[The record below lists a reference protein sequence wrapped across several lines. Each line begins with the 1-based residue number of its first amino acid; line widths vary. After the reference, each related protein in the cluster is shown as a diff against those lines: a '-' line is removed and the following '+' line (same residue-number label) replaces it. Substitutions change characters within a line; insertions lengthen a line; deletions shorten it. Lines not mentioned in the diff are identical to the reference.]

1 MLLGARR
8 LRLLFDAGSAI
19 AGSGVNRIAVGDQ
32 LAGIVINIAADTGLT
47 VTAYSGQRAGTGS
60 LSMAVQLFYN
70 IQKDSVRCCQ
80 RMSVSEDEVDRAC

>member
-8 LRLLFDAGSAI
+8 LRLLFDAWNAI
-19 AGSGVNRIAVGDQ
+19 ADSGVNRFAVDDR

-47 VTAYSGQRAGTGS
+47 VTACSGQRAGTGS
-60 LSMAVQLFYN
+60 LSMAVQLVSN
-70 IQKDSVRCCQ
+70 IQKDSIRCCQ